1 MKVLISEHQYKHL
14 VVENTNSKITNQL
27 EKMKSFTK
35 DLSIKSKKQLGFDLK
50 FLLTWGA
57 TIGGLMS
64 PVSDFISG
72 EYPEL
77 SDKDLTLLMIG
88 CVLTYFTDNKE
99 KLNVVLEKI
108 KKEGL
113 VKVFDSML
121 LKVDELKNTFLSFI
135 DSLSITTHSLSN
147 MLAYTFLIPILPQL
161 YDMSVSGV
169 DPNDI
174 SEITKRIV
182 LFFGSTVSGLTI
194 KELISKI
201 VDKFKTNP
209 Q

>member
-1 MKVLISEHQYKHL
+1 MKVLISQNQYKHL
-14 VVENTNSKITNQL
+14 VLENTNSKITDQL
-27 EKMKSFTK
+27 EKMKSFTE
-35 DLSIKSKKQLGFDLK
+35 DLLIKTKKQLGFDLK
-50 FLLTWGA
+50 FLITWGA

-64 PVSDFISG
+64 PVSEFISG

-77 SDKDLTLLMIG
+77 SDKDLTLLTIG

-99 KLNVVLEKI
+99 KLKIVLEKI
-108 KKEGL
+108 KEEGL
-113 VKVFDSML
+113 VKVFDRML

-135 DSLSITTHSLSN
+135 DTLSITSHSLSN

-169 DPNDI
+169 NNNDI
-174 SEITKRIV
+174 NEITKRIV
-182 LFFGSTVSGLTI
+182 LFFGSTVSGVTI

-201 VDKFKTNP
+201 LGKFKD
-209 Q
+209 

>member
-1 MKVLISEHQYKHL
+1 MKVLISENQYKHL
-14 VVENTNSKITNQL
+14 VVESTNSKITNQL

-77 SDKDLTLLMIG
+77 SDKDLTLLITG

-99 KLNVVLEKI
+99 KLKIVLDKI
-108 KKEGL
+108 KEEGL
-113 VKVFDSML
+113 VKVFDSMI

-135 DSLSITTHSLSN
+135 DSLSVTTHSLSN
-147 MLAYTFLIPILPQL
+147 MLAYSFLIPILPQL

-169 DPNDI
+169 DSNDI

-201 VDKFKTNP
+201 VDKFKTNH

>member
-1 MKVLISEHQYKHL
+1 MKVLISQNQYKHL
-14 VVENTNSKITNQL
+14 VLESTNSKISNEL

-35 DLSIKSKKQLGFDLK
+35 DLLVKSKKQLGFDLK

-77 SDKDLTLLMIG
+77 SDKDLTLLTIG
-88 CVLTYFTDNKE
+88 CVLTYFTDNRE

-113 VKVFDSML
+113 VEVFDSML
-121 LKVDELKNTFLSFI
+121 LKVDELKNTFISFI
-135 DSLSITTHSLSN
+135 DSL
-147 MLAYTFLIPILPQL
+147 
-161 YDMSVSGV
+161 
-169 DPNDI
+169 
-174 SEITKRIV
+174 
-182 LFFGSTVSGLTI
+182 
-194 KELISKI
+194 
-201 VDKFKTNP
+201 
-209 Q
+209 